1 MAESLLYHCKLQ
13 LYSQF
18 HVQAIHIHKKGMFQL
33 GGRVLTELETRP
45 NLHIRLQETPV
56 SNSAHTRAEKPQ
68 SGGDEERVGFFMTL

>member
-1 MAESLLYHCKLQ
+1 
-13 LYSQF
+13 
-18 HVQAIHIHKKGMFQL
+18 MFQL